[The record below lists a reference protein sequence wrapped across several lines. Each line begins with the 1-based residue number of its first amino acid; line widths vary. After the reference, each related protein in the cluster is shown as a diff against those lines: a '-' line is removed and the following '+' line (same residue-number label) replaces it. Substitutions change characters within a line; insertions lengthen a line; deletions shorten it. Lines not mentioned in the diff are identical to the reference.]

1 MALLTRVKMNQ
12 QLKSVCE
19 HIATQVVSISSE
31 RKLKL
36 DQLCSVLQKEI
47 NKKHLVNLVF
57 VCTHNSRR
65 SHFAQVWWETL
76 HHYLQLNFFETFSAG
91 TEVTRIHKN
100 TLDTLNYHGF
110 LLNPLDASENPIIE
124 VAIDQDK
131 KMLCFSKL
139 TNHPSIKQP
148 YVAIMTCADAEENC
162 PYIPEAKQR
171 FALTYND
178 PKKSD
183 GTPDQERIY
192 HERSLT
198 IATEAFYALSSLRS
212 TK

>member
-1 MALLTRVKMNQ
+1 MNPT
-12 QLKSVCE
+12 LKTLCE
-19 HIATQVVSISSE
+19 QIATQISTISSE

-36 DQLCSVLQKEI
+36 DQLSAVLQQEI
-47 NKKHLVNLVF
+47 NKNQSVNLVF

-76 HHYLQLNFFETFSAG
+76 HYYLKLNFFETFSAG
-91 TEVTRIHKN
+91 TEVTRIHEH
-100 TLDTLNYHGF
+100 TLQTLEGHGF
-110 LLNPLDASENPIIE
+110 QLKPLDKKENPTIQ
-124 VAIDQDK
+124 VAVDEHK

-148 YVAIMTCADAEENC
+148 YVAILTCADAEENC

-198 IATEAFYALSSLRS
+198 IATEAFYVLFSLSS